1 MVWLEGIGKESVRSG
16 FEKSVL
22 AFRAWHSRERA
33 CLSLEFCIILLP
45 YMSLAHLFG
54 EGLRPAFGNTR
65 DWMRCRG
72 RGGRQRRRRT
82 AASLAVMG
90 AGTCLFAVAPPKCE
104 NNGTQR
110 QTEALYSETLSS
122 LERRPGV
129 KRNMQDSNFRCRSP
143 TSAPGPIC
151 AGECEGLS
159 LLRFSSRSAVWHAF
173 SAFAQAVM
181 FGSFP
186 QPSI

>member
-1 MVWLEGIGKESVRSG
+1 MVWLEGIGKESVCSG

-22 AFRAWHSRERA
+22 AFRAWHFRERA
-33 CLSLEFCIILLP
+33 CLSLDFCINLLP
-45 YMSLAHLFG
+45 YMSLAHLFW

-72 RGGRQRRRRT
+72 RGGRRRRRRT

-110 QTEALYSETLSS
+110 QTEALYS
-122 LERRPGV
+122 
-129 KRNMQDSNFRCRSP
+129 
-143 TSAPGPIC
+143 
-151 AGECEGLS
+151 
-159 LLRFSSRSAVWHAF
+159 
-173 SAFAQAVM
+173 
-181 FGSFP
+181 
-186 QPSI
+186 